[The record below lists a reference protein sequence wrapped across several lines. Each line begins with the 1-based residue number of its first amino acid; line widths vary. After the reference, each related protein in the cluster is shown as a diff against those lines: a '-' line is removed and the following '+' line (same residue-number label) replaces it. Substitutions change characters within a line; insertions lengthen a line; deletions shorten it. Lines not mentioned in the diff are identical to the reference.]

1 MAFFQ
6 RFYKQIFTI
15 LGLFTTVKDIKS
27 DNTEHLAAFLPYYL
41 ALIISKQAKPS
52 ITLSATSAL
61 IMSDLDRAFLTL
73 CDPLS
78 SQVLTTKARYYIQA
92 AKSDPHFLLYALEKA
107 LELPCYVP
115 DSHCLIYFYLSTVD
129 TLLDTPITLE
139 VRKNLSI
146 YMQFAINADLI
157 EGKSSLL
164 KLVASVYV
172 KAMRTGCFEH
182 WSEALFAVLDSC
194 KLRDAN
200 KLLALRCLKLL
211 VAAND
216 STYSSLLTG
225 EKVST
230 LLNILINEPN
240 PVISGKAAITAISLF
255 DPSYL
260 LENDHYILQVTTLKG
275 SNPNAYLK
283 CTHALTSSPIA
294 STYPKLFVTRLHLD
308 LFLSSWKSG
317 ENSGNLGVLCEIIRE
332 VGGWLVREKEWTLGE
347 VVIRCGLRCLQVRE
361 NGCVWAVLKLLK
373 QVIEQVQR
381 ELEGNAGKSTSHSE
395 IMGDV
400 YVCVITRMQE
410 CSQVPGSDEYYYLL
424 KLSALSK
431 LLLSLPFSHDFL
443 LNYLINTPVHLANTI
458 PALISLLQLQDLTL
472 RKHSTQL
479 LMSLLQANAPGSPV
493 CLILRELQAVVSE
506 ADMLMVM
513 AEVKTH
519 MANDADEFDKAVVDF
534 VGSWTVLS
542 KEKMMRLREILGE
555 NIEKYMDEL
564 MGYFAKMTLEADFDI
579 AEMCCLAAKSP
590 QINPV
595 TINTFLS
602 SLHGKANPP
611 LSDYLHILTQI
622 TTDIESNL
630 TSILPSHLIPD
641 LLNSVLDTA
650 ERPECLPVMDQIRT
664 IKVRFTAVQFMLAL
678 TSKGVDIL
686 DFLNTK
692 QLIAFLSGM
701 LCSEMEKEVIAIQN
715 AALALRL
722 LTMTIS
728 LLNSSHDQAIVRNF
742 ALLRTFQLTSW
753 QLNHTSDAEVMGE
766 IAALHAAI
774 WTLATPVSFLAA
786 ATSAIPVADLT
797 KYEEILRE
805 VNGGNSPTA
814 FQELKEYLGTLA
826 SVRANRK

>member
-1 MAFFQ
+1 
-6 RFYKQIFTI
+6 
-15 LGLFTTVKDIKS
+15 
-27 DNTEHLAAFLPYYL
+27 
-41 ALIISKQAKPS
+41 
-52 ITLSATSAL
+52 
-61 IMSDLDRAFLTL
+61 MSDLDRAFLTL

-78 SQVLTTKARYYIQA
+78 PQSLTIKALHYIQA

-107 LELPCYVP
+107 LELPCHVP
-115 DSHCLIYFYLSTVD
+115 DCHFLIYFYLSSVD
-129 TLLDTPITLE
+129 TLLDMPISPE

-146 YMQFAINADLI
+146 YLQFAINADII

-182 WSEALFAVLDSC
+182 WSEALFALLDSC

-200 KLLALRCLKLL
+200 KLLALRCIKLL
-211 VAAND
+211 IAAND
-216 STYSSLLTG
+216 STYNSILTG

-240 PVISGKAAITAISLF
+240 PVISGKAAIAAICLF

-260 LENDHYILQVTTLKG
+260 FENDHYILQVTNLQA

-283 CTHALTSSPIA
+283 CIHALTSSPIA

-308 LFLSSWKSG
+308 LFLSAWKRE
-317 ENSGNLGVLCEIIRE
+317 ENSGNLGALCEIIRE
-332 VGGWLVREKEWTLGE
+332 VGGWLVREKEWTLGG
-347 VVIRCGLRCLQVRE
+347 VVIKCGLRCLQVRE
-361 NGCVWAVLKLLK
+361 NGCVWAVVKLLK

-381 ELEGNAGKSTSHSE
+381 ELEENVANAASYVE

-400 YVCVITRMQE
+400 YVCVIVRMQE
-410 CSQVPGSDEYYYLL
+410 CSQEPGSDEYYYLL

-493 CLILRELQAVVSE
+493 CLILRELQAVVTE

-519 MANDADEFDKAVVDF
+519 MANDADEFDVAVVDF

-542 KEKMMRLREILGE
+542 KEKMARLREILGK
-555 NIEKYMDEL
+555 NIEKHMDKL
-564 MGYFAKMTLEADFDI
+564 MSRFAKMTLEADIDI
-579 AEMCCLAAKSP
+579 AEMCCTAAKSLE
-590 QINPV
+590 INPA

-611 LSDYLHILTQI
+611 LSEYIRILTQI
-622 TTDIESNL
+622 TTDVDSNL

-650 ERPECLPVMDQIRT
+650 ERPECLPVADQIRT
-664 IKVRFTAVQFMLAL
+664 MEVRLAAVQFMLAL
-678 TSKGVDIL
+678 TSKGVDVL

-692 QLIAFLSGM
+692 QLIAFLAGM
-701 LCSEMEKEVIAIQN
+701 LCSDMEKEVIATQN

-722 LTMTIS
+722 LTMTIY

-753 QLNHTSDAEVMGE
+753 QLNHTSNAEVMGE

-786 ATSAIPVADLT
+786 ATSVIPVADLI
-797 KYEEILRE
+797 KYEEILRK
-805 VNGGNSPTA
+805 VNGKSSPPSTA
-814 FQELKEYLGTLA
+814 FQELKEYLGALA
-826 SVRANRK
+826 SIRANGK